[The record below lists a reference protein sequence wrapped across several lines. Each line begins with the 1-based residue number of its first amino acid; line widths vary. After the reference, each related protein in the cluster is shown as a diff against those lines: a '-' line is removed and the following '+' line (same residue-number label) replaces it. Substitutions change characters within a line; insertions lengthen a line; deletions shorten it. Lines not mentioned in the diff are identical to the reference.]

1 MAIYIDVVLS
11 GCLGIMGMRL
21 ESRRQS
27 RSQFCA
33 NLTIFL
39 ANDLDDPDRPV
50 SCKESDLR
58 VVFFNEKETSRL
70 KEFELDTPCLYIWQ
84 VAKSNKAHVDT
95 SQLSPSQH
103 AI

>member
-11 GCLGIMGMRL
+11 GWEGIMGMRL

-39 ANDLDDPDRPV
+39 ANDLDDPDWPA
-50 SCKESDLR
+50 SCKEDGLR
-58 VVFFNEKETSRL
+58 AVFLTKKRDVKIEG
-70 KEFELDTPCLYIWQ
+70 I
-84 VAKSNKAHVDT
+84 
-95 SQLSPSQH
+95 
-103 AI
+103 